1 MGSIRSTVRRLPL
14 SRDLGL
20 GRNNGLLFWAHVVW
34 GSGFAIQLTLWTLF
48 IQSLGAS
55 PAQIGLVVGGGAV
68 ARTLLALPAG
78 AIVDRVSPKPVILVG
93 LSTPVAATVVF
104 VMATEWWHALLG
116 AVLLELSGVAVP
128 AVSAYIAA
136 ATPERD
142 RTRTYT
148 YIYTLAYSIGL
159 MVTPALGGF
168 IAEAAGFRVV
178 YGLAGAL
185 FLGGVVILSFLE
197 NTRPAGRSGSDA
209 DAPSTM
215 TYRQVMRLPAVW
227 IVFGFH
233 LLVPLLPFLG
243 IVLLPNFLNEER
255 GLSLSR
261 IGVLGSVG
269 YAAGFGIGL
278 LVSHWK
284 PLTQPF
290 LGMAV
295 CLALI
300 AGSFVIFL
308 FSSVFAIILIGY
320 MMRTAMGPTWSLM
333 AAAVAD
339 VTPER
344 MRGRAYGL
352 CELGAGIGD
361 VSAPIV
367 AGQVYGVSPYL
378 TLWVALVTTAPLSVA
393 ALIVHRARNRLV
405 PRPDVPSRVAAH

>member
-1 MGSIRSTVRRLPL
+1 VPRP
-14 SRDLGL
+14 DFGL

-34 GSGFAIQLTLWTLF
+34 GSGFAVQITLWTLF

-68 ARTLLALPAG
+68 VRTLLAMPAG
-78 AIVDRVSPKPVILVG
+78 ALVDRVSPKPVILLG
-93 LSTPVAATVVF
+93 MSMPIAATFVF
-104 VMATEWWHALLG
+104 VLSTEWWHALIG
-116 AVLLELSGVAVP
+116 AVLLETSGIAVP

-136 ATPERD
+136 GTPEQD
-142 RTRTYT
+142 RTRAYT

-159 MVTPALGGF
+159 MTTPALAGF
-168 IAEAAGFRVV
+168 VAETAGFRVV
-178 YGLAGAL
+178 YGIAGLL
-185 FLGGVVILSFLE
+185 FVGGVLILAFLQ
-197 NTRPAGRSGSDA
+197 NTRPESTSDVDGQPRA
-209 DAPSTM
+209 KV

-227 IVFGFH
+227 VVFGFH

-255 GLSLSR
+255 GLSLTR
-261 IGVLGSVG
+261 IGLLGSVG

-290 LGMAV
+290 LGLAF

-300 AGSFVIFL
+300 TGSFVIFL
-308 FSSVFAIILIGY
+308 SSSLFAIILIGY
-320 MMRTAMGPTWSLM
+320 MLRTAMGPAWSLM
-333 AAAVAD
+333 AAAVAE

-352 CELGAGIGD
+352 CELGAGMGD
-361 VSAPIV
+361 VTAPIV

-378 TLWVALVTTAPLSVA
+378 TLWVALVTTAPLSLA
-393 ALIVHRARNRLV
+393 ALIIHRARERLV
-405 PRPDVPSRVAAH
+405 PPSMRHDGVAGDPTPA